1 MEFDAVTT
9 AQLETLARQK
19 KTLEPYFVGVFAADT
34 LPKTPRY
41 LKPQAYIVNTDPH
54 HRPGRQWIALWTK
67 EGVCQ
72 VMDSFGLPLATHGT
86 PHLQTWLRRHWSVV
100 ECNTQSLQAINSATC
115 GHYALRFL
123 VERSQG
129 RTMRQFLDQ
138 FRTYDYVYN
147 DARIAHWMKGKM
159 FDTMM
164 TNMKLNQAVEQS

>member
-1 MEFDAVTT
+1 ME
-9 AQLETLARQK
+9 
-19 KTLEPYFVGVFAADT
+19 
-34 LPKTPRY
+34 
-41 LKPQAYIVNTDPH
+41 
-54 HRPGRQWIALWTK
+54 
-67 EGVCQ
+67 C
-72 VMDSFGLPLATHGT
+72 S
-86 PHLQTWLRRHWSVV
+86 
-100 ECNTQSLQAINSATC
+100 TQSLQAINSATC
-115 GHYALRFL
+115 GHYALRFF